1 MVHPGQGR
9 DMLYLRSRRHPSPVC
24 LMVRAFLILLLFLST
39 AACPQSWDG
48 QQPAATVLVFKHGKL
63 SGDGRVL
70 SDLLRDFERRHPG
83 VTVREELLPAD
94 SDRQHQYYAMNLDG
108 GRAPFD
114 LLGIDTIWAQEFAKA
129 GWIAPLDELLTPAER
144 DGFFPGPIE
153 AATFNGRLY
162 AVPWYVDAG
171 VLYYRRDL
179 LDRHGF
185 EPPRT
190 WLELAR
196 IAKLVLNAEQD
207 SKLAGFVWQGKQY
220 EGLMCVALEVL
231 RSNGTDLW
239 GGDRDRAE
247 YGLRFLRE
255 TITTHGITPLSTSMA
270 DEESTRWMFGEGHAL
285 FMRNWP
291 YAWALLQQEGSPVRG
306 QVGVVSLP
314 SFSGFSS
321 APVLGGWMLAMP
333 NSSPHRE
340 VGGEL
345 ISFLT
350 SPDAQR
356 RVAVELGYNPVR
368 RALYTDESLLEV
380 RPLLKDLYPILLS
393 AKPRPVTPYYLLLS
407 QAIQPEVSAV
417 VVGRKSPKEALDTI
431 RRRVEQIMGE
441 QTSTARLGRS

>member
-1 MVHPGQGR
+1 MIIG
-9 DMLYLRSRRHPSPVC
+9 
-24 LMVRAFLILLLFLST
+24 AFLLLWVST
-39 AACPQSWDG
+39 TFGCTQAGEGTDRAST
-48 QQPAATVLVFKHGKL
+48 TVVFKHGKL

-83 VTVREELLPAD
+83 LLIREELLPAD

-108 GRAPFD
+108 GKAPFD
-114 LLGIDTIWAQEFAKA
+114 LLAIDTIWAQEFAKA
-129 GWIAPLDELLTPAER
+129 RWIAPLDEVLTPTER
-144 DGFFPGPIE
+144 EDFFPGPIE
-153 AATFNGRLY
+153 AATFQGHLY

-190 WLELAR
+190 WPELTR
-196 IAKLVLNAEQD
+196 IAKLVLDAERD

-239 GGDRDRAE
+239 SGDRDRAE

-255 TITTHGITPLSTSMA
+255 TIATHGITPLSTSMA
-270 DEESTRWMFGEGHAL
+270 DEESTRWIFGEGHAL

-291 YAWALLQQEGSPVRG
+291 YAWSMLQQEGSPVRG
-306 QVGVVSLP
+306 KVGVIPLP
-314 SFSGFSS
+314 AFPGFRS

-333 NSSPHRE
+333 NNSTQQEIVR
-340 VGGEL
+340 EL

-350 SPDAQR
+350 SPDTQHRIAM
-356 RVAVELGYNPVR
+356 ELGYNPVR
-368 RALYTDESLLEV
+368 RALYTDESLLEL
-380 RPLLKDLYPILLS
+380 RPLLKDLYPILLG
-393 AKPRPVTPYYLLLS
+393 AKPRPVTPYYLLVS
-407 QAIQPEVSAV
+407 QAVQPEVSAV
-417 VVGRKSPKEALDTI
+417 VVGRRSPAEALGTI

-441 QTSTARLGRS
+441 QTSPARLGRS

>member
-1 MVHPGQGR
+1 MMTG
-9 DMLYLRSRRHPSPVC
+9 
-24 LMVRAFLILLLFLST
+24 LLLVFWV
-39 AACPQSWDG
+39 AAGIGCTQTGEGTDRAP
-48 QQPAATVLVFKHGKL
+48 TVLVFKHGKL

-70 SDLLRDFERRHPG
+70 SDLLRDFERRHQG

-108 GRAPFD
+108 GKAPFD
-114 LLGIDTIWAQEFAKA
+114 LLAIDTIWAQEFAKA
-129 GWIAPLDELLTPAER
+129 GWITPLDELLTPAEQ
-144 DGFFPGPIE
+144 DKFFPGPIE
-153 AATFNGRLY
+153 AATFHGRLY

-179 LDRHGF
+179 LDRHGL

-190 WLELAR
+190 WLELAHV
-196 IAKLVLNAEQD
+196 AKLVLDAEQD

-220 EGLMCVALEVL
+220 EGLMCVVLEVL

-239 GGDRDRAE
+239 VGDRDRAE

-255 TITTHGITPLSTSMA
+255 TISTHGITPLSTSMA

-291 YAWALLQQEGSPVRG
+291 YAWSLLQQEGSPVRG
-306 QVGVVSLP
+306 KIGVVALP
-314 SFSGFSS
+314 AFSGFSS
-321 APVLGGWMLAMP
+321 APVLGGWMLARP
-333 NSSPHRE
+333 SNSTHQE
-340 VGGEL
+340 VVGEL

-350 SPDAQR
+350 SPEAQR

-368 RALYTDESLLEV
+368 RALYTDESLLEL
-380 RPLLKDLYPILLS
+380 RPLLKDLYPILLM
-393 AKPRPVTPYYLLLS
+393 AKPRSVTPYYLLLS
-407 QAIQPEVSAV
+407 QAIQPEISAV
-417 VVGRKSPKEALDTI
+417 VVGRKSPQEALDAI

-441 QTSTARLGRS
+441 QTATARLGRS